1 MQRDC
6 ATRVIFLSK
15 YFFYTGTQILLL
27 KTEGESQDINVFTA
41 HGATVA
47 NNGRQAEW
55 YLVQSFLQELDFKL
69 TSLLSLME
77 EAQMSF
83 QKQALY
89 HLFYKLS

>member
-6 ATRVIFLSK
+6 ATHVIFLSK

-47 NNGRQAEW
+47 NNGRQAE
-55 YLVQSFLQELDFKL
+55 
-69 TSLLSLME
+69 
-77 EAQMSF
+77 
-83 QKQALY
+83 
-89 HLFYKLS
+89 